1 MKSFRKF
8 GALALSTLLLL
19 GLTACGGEETPETP
33 ETPEASLP
41 SDTELVTDGA
51 LLDGMWSIGD
61 TTMLYIDSETG
72 YYAFREEY
80 TSRGGQ
86 GTLWEEDG
94 KPMMAFNGFRYD
106 FLLRDDGVLLPR
118 QNGDSE
124 DFSIDSYTF
133 SRNDEVDFMVWD
145 DSVWDGVW
153 QNALGETIVIDTARG
168 QYIAASP
175 DYYFWGTAGNN
186 NDGMG
191 YYLDDEGERA
201 YICAGSDGD
210 SFRLLGVSTAGRFT
224 DDGYWDGVFYR
235 DGDIEAYTDFSQAE
249 FIDPD
254 GFMWYFDGVSKFGL
268 RYFYELGDDGLAYYC
283 DDGQIFPAGWIPE
296 KPYDPAED
304 WGEDW
309 MENWD

>member
-1 MKSFRKF
+1 
-8 GALALSTLLLL
+8 
-19 GLTACGGEETPETP
+19 
-33 ETPEASLP
+33 
-41 SDTELVTDGA
+41 
-51 LLDGMWSIGD
+51 MWSIGD

-153 QNALGETIVIDTARG
+153 QNALGETIVIDTSRG
-168 QYIAASP
+168 QYISVSP
-175 DYYFWGTAGNN
+175 NSYSGGTAGNN

-191 YYLDDEGERA
+191 YYLYDNGDRA
-201 YICAGSDGD
+201 YICAGSDGN
-210 SFRLLGVSTAGRFT
+210 SFRLIGGRSSTRYSG
-224 DDGYWDGVFYR
+224 DGHWDGVFYR
-235 DGDIEAYTDFSQAE
+235 DGDIEAYTDLSQAE
-249 FIDPD
+249 FTKRD
-254 GFMWYFDGVSKFGL
+254 GFIWYFDGVSTYGL
-268 RYFYELGDDGLAYYC
+268 KHYEIGDDGLAYFA

-296 KPYDPAED
+296 QPYDPAEN
-304 WGEDW
+304 WGENW
-309 MENWD
+309 MDNWD